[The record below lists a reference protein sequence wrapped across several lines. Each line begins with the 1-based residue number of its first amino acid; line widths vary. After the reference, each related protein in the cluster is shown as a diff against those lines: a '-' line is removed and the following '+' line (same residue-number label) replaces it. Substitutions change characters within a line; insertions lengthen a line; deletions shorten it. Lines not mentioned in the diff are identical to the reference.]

1 MTHECPWKL
10 SVHDRHDNLCP
21 GNSHISSLT
30 KWHDK
35 QRGWLSQQCM
45 FNKFQ
50 PSFHCLSVLKDDHFS
65 IASLFSSPL
74 CIVNQWSVLQIDAK
88 KFKERKF
95 NHWDG
100 NEKYPWLQEYFS
112 ETWNILS
119 FFVFPL
125 MLLHTWNWTCNL
137 KTLLTRLLF
146 SWFSEILDVWRRKS
160 HKDGIYYFDATIW
173 RKSELSKSELPETL
187 LNRVLVMYL
196 FVELLSGERR
206 HISIRKHILTARRT
220 IISRCHPPTT
230 LMHNENVSH
239 VGVLLW

>member
-1 MTHECPWKL
+1 MGFSIFSKGKGGNIYLNFVTYLGLRKVKKEKRKYSIKFSASMTHECPWKL

-50 PSFHCLSVLKDDHFS
+50 PSFHCLSVLKGDHFS

-74 CIVNQWSVLQIDAK
+74 CIVKQCSVLQIDAK

-100 NEKYPWLQEYFS
+100 NEKYPWL
-112 ETWNILS
+112 
-119 FFVFPL
+119 
-125 MLLHTWNWTCNL
+125 
-137 KTLLTRLLF
+137 
-146 SWFSEILDVWRRKS
+146 
-160 HKDGIYYFDATIW
+160 
-173 RKSELSKSELPETL
+173 
-187 LNRVLVMYL
+187 
-196 FVELLSGERR
+196 
-206 HISIRKHILTARRT
+206 
-220 IISRCHPPTT
+220 
-230 LMHNENVSH
+230 
-239 VGVLLW
+239 